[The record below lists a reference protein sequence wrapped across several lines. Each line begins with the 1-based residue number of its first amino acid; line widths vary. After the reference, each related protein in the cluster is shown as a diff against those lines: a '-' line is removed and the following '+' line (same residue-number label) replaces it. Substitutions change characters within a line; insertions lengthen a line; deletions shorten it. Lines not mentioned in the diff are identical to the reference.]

1 MNSAFAKHNLSL
13 VLWAALWVVLAWLT
27 IPAAGALAETGGS
40 APTPTQPGRRALATW
55 FGPGFYGHQ
64 TACGQTMSPAL
75 VGVASR
81 TLPCGTLVRV
91 GYRGQQLTVP
101 VLDRGPYGHIGA
113 AWDLTAGAA
122 RALDIRETVHV
133 VTEIVGELPNTP
145 SLGQPLQA
153 GLPAGS
159 STASTPSEATTAAA
173 TGGAAA
179 G

>member
-1 MNSAFAKHNLSL
+1 MLA
-13 VLWAALWVVLAWLT
+13 LWAALWAALAGLAVS
-27 IPAAGALAETGGS
+27 PPGALAETGGS
-40 APTPTQPGRRALATW
+40 APTPGQPGRRTLATW
-55 FGPGFYGHQ
+55 FGPGFYGHK

-113 AWDLTAGAA
+113 VWDLTAGAA
-122 RALDIRETVHV
+122 RSLDITETVHV
-133 VTEIVGELPNTP
+133 VTEVVGGLPNTP
-145 SLGQPLQA
+145 SLGQPLEA

-159 STASTPSEATTAAA
+159 GAAAAPAEATTATA
-173 TGGAAA
+173 TGGSAA